1 VARCLCT
8 IRVNSLCSCLCF
20 YRMLTQWCLYC
31 ILPRSVVIWCRIT
44 VYVIVLTW
52 ISVSSDLSSHLLSI
66 DTACPSTGALNWLS
80 IGLSMSVSCAH
91 ISSLIG
97 LCVYVPMYPHIVPWF
112 SYISTIYLSTDLSLF
127 MFPEPSWSIFRP
139 LPWTTLSAKKPFL
152 QQQSAWLLRKPPLP
166 CHRGGGPQLGGGWGG
181 GGGPGSL
188 LQNRSV
194 IWKMLIRDLSRL
206 VVYFS
211 RPVQR
216 WLVKLCRGLEIDED
230 ARWTLRQR
238 RPRTVPC
245 CDQGR
250 GTHWIC
256 T

>member
-1 VARCLCT
+1 
-8 IRVNSLCSCLCF
+8 
-20 YRMLTQWCLYC
+20 MLTQWCLYC

-112 SYISTIYLSTDLSLF
+112 SYISIIYLSTDLSLF

-152 QQQSAWLLRKPPLP
+152 QQQSAWLLRKPPSP
-166 CHRGGGPQLGGGWGG
+166 ATGGGNHLAGGGVW
-181 GGGPGSL
+181 GSL
-188 LQNRSV
+188 LIYIYIYIYNFTYMYKPPSCYSSGARLLCDHPC
-194 IWKMLIRDLSRL
+194 LI
-206 VVYFS
+206 
-211 RPVQR
+211 
-216 WLVKLCRGLEIDED
+216 
-230 ARWTLRQR
+230 
-238 RPRTVPC
+238 PC
-245 CDQGR
+245 IFFIFNLLLP
-250 GTHWIC
+250 THPP
-256 T
+256 TP

>member
-1 VARCLCT
+1 MLLTLEESILQGFDQGGWKMGIVSMVFVLLWPFSALHGSCGNSVARCLCT

-166 CHRGGGPQLGGGWGG
+166 CHRGGGTIWLGGGC
-181 GGGPGSL
+181 GGPCSYIHVYIYIYHSI
-188 LQNRSV
+188 NRA
-194 IWKMLIRDLSRL
+194 IPRDPRLSK
-206 VVYFS
+206 F
-211 RPVQR
+211 
-216 WLVKLCRGLEIDED
+216 
-230 ARWTLRQR
+230 
-238 RPRTVPC
+238 
-245 CDQGR
+245 
-250 GTHWIC
+250 
-256 T
+256 

>member
-1 VARCLCT
+1 MLLTLEESILQGFDQGGWKMGIVSMVFVLLWPFSALHGSCGNSVARCLCT

-152 QQQSAWLLRKPPLP
+152 QQQSAWLLRNPPLP
-166 CHRGGGPQLGGGWGG
+166 CHGGGNHLAGGGC
-181 GGGPGSL
+181 GGPCSY
-188 LQNRSV
+188 
-194 IWKMLIRDLSRL
+194 IYIHKHTL
-206 VVYFS
+206 VCIVSSIYIHTYVF
-211 RPVQR
+211 RP
-216 WLVKLCRGLEIDED
+216 WGEI
-230 ARWTLRQR
+230 
-238 RPRTVPC
+238 
-245 CDQGR
+245 
-250 GTHWIC
+250 I
-256 T
+256 